1 MRFLDYITN
10 IETLSDT
17 LIEGDGDCIF
27 DLQVEASGVSGDG
40 AGLVELPYL
49 QAEGDG
55 EQLPY
60 AHITFPMIEVLAQD
74 ANSADAE
81 FPLFEVEGLAGPMVT
96 GQAQFP
102 LFEVEAEGRSGNH
115 GEYYFYMQVTGEGNA
130 NREYEL
136 CD

>member
-10 IETLSDT
+10 IETLSLT

-27 DLQVEASGVSGDG
+27 GFQVDGFGVPGDSG
-40 AGLVELPYL
+40 AQIEFLPID
-49 QAEGDG
+49 AEGDG
-55 EQLPY
+55 EQLIY
-60 AHITFPMIEVLAQD
+60 GNADFPIFQILAQD

-81 FPLFEVEGLAGPMVT
+81 FPIFEIS
-96 GQAQFP
+96 GQMSEPILGNIQFP
-102 LFEVEAEGRSGNH
+102 IFEVEAEGRSGNT
-115 GEYYFYMQVTGEGNA
+115 GEYYFYVQVTGEGNA

>member
-1 MRFLDYITN
+1 MRFLDYIAN

-17 LIEGDGDCIF
+17 LIEGDGNCF
-27 DLQVEASGVSGDG
+27 FLLQVEGFGVPGDSGGS
-40 AGLVELPYL
+40 AEFPYL

-60 AHITFPMIEVLAQD
+60 AHIDFLPIEALTQD
-74 ANSADAE
+74 TNGAAAE
-81 FPLFEVEGLAGPMVT
+81 FPAFEVQGQAGPPNP
-96 GQAQFP
+96 GNIHFP
-102 LFEVEAEGRSGNH
+102 IIDCYAVGRSGNQ
-115 GEYYFYMQVTGEGNA
+115 GEYYFYMQAEGEGNA